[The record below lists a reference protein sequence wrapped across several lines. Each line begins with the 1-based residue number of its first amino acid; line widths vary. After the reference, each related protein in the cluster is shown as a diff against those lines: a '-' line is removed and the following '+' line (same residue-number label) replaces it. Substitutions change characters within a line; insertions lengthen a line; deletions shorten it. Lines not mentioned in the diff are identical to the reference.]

1 MESNKDKVLVVDDVE
16 VNLIILEEIIKNMGL
31 EAVTATSVKEAFNYM
46 QNGLP
51 QVILSD
57 ISMPDIDG
65 YTFCNMLKKD
75 PYTRE
80 IPVIFI
86 SAMDSASDLS
96 QGFANGAVD
105 YITKPFDKTEV
116 EMRITT
122 HLKLYNLQKD
132 LEDNNRRLSTIVTRQ
147 LEKLR
152 MEQRNVMLALAKL
165 IENRESMQMPKRKDC
180 HYENINYNSR
190 ILAQGLQLSPHFE
203 NDITDEFI
211 ETIKELWDLLVH
223 KIPRNEND
231 YFKIKENYEKL
242 MNKLNSKIVNK
253 TNLINELTHDIK
265 KLKEDWKKS
274 VTPDAIDLIYN
285 QELEELNLKLNTAI
299 EEEKR
304 ISRSVE
310 RAKETLFDDPFY
322 LEEFK
327 NRVYNLQIEI
337 IGMKREYQL
346 IQNAGPRFAN
356 KKYGNSKITYAER
369 KAQIERKL
377 KIFPDIKAVEK
388 YVRRELINEDRFYQ
402 ARVNDLEK
410 ISKVIIENDIYVN
423 DRIKQCKIW
432 NVKMNDAELFNVLDT
447 SLGVKN
453 E

>member
-1 MESNKDKVLVVDDVE
+1 MQGTLAENLNKLVFLLAKIIEFINDNKLVTSGTNSEKFE
-16 VNLIILEEIIKNMGL
+16 VIKNHYKAL
-31 EAVTATSVKEAFNYM
+31 THDEIDVPNYDFQSLKRNVNAIIHPDLKATRAGKDNNVENQDENLASRFNGAIVDIVKEQKQM
-46 QNGLP
+46 
-51 QVILSD
+51 
-57 ISMPDIDG
+57 
-65 YTFCNMLKKD
+65 K
-75 PYTRE
+75 
-80 IPVIFI
+80 
-86 SAMDSASDLS
+86 
-96 QGFANGAVD
+96 
-105 YITKPFDKTEV
+105 
-116 EMRITT
+116 
-122 HLKLYNLQKD
+122 LQKSSFFWSYNYKSA
-132 LEDNNRRLSTIVTRQ
+132 E
-147 LEKLR
+147 EKN
-152 MEQRNVMLALAKL
+152 EKEVDQ
-165 IENRESMQMPKRKDC
+165 KD
-180 HYENINYNSR
+180 
-190 ILAQGLQLSPHFE
+190 G
-203 NDITDEFI
+203 TDEFI

-253 TNLINELTHDIK
+253 TNLINELNHDIK
-265 KLKEDWKKS
+265 KLKEDWKKG

-285 QELEELNLKLNTAI
+285 QELEELNLKLNNAI

-410 ISKVIIENDIYVN
+410 IKKKVFELRREIDYYNNNGPKIYKEIADEITEDFGKKCRTMLRKRNLMSSKKKKLKIKLETINGKYEDFLKNYQNIYE
-423 DRIKQCKIW
+423 R
-432 NVKMNDAELFNVLDT
+432 A
-447 SLGVKN
+447 N
-453 E
+453 EKSSRR